1 MTAERNADITLLKPG
16 LIGEIGFLMIA
27 VAAICVVLVES
38 VALLFISRTMTEDLR
53 AEAARTTEETV
64 SILETPLYILD
75 DDQCIRIGQTLLA
88 SGRISGIRLVSS
100 YSQVLLDVPTSD
112 PDSSLESTEG
122 EIIRDGAV
130 LGTFRLDFSDRQI
143 QDVNSKIL
151 NVILWVILTVVVSIS
166 LAIRFVL
173 VAKVTREINP
183 IMETLTRIRGG
194 DYSARIPE
202 TPYPDMERLVTNINE
217 MAEKIEE
224 NRIALTRANQTLE
237 QNVAERT
244 EALKQSLE
252 ELEQTQDRL
261 VHSEKMS
268 ALGNLSAGIA
278 HELNTPLGA
287 ILSSNRLIVD
297 FFNRDFGETLKAFS
311 GLGPKSRERFLELFE
326 TARSSAGKQDMT
338 LSIRKQRLRIEE
350 LLRQEGIDPRE
361 DLAEQLVELG
371 ITPGDELPVSWFRDE
386 DVLELIHRAAP
397 PSVARRMAE
406 IVEIAGNKAAN
417 VVAALRSYL
426 TPDDARQ
433 PGYLDLEA
441 EIDKMLT
448 LMQNLLKHGIE
459 IQRDYAGIMVRG
471 SPEKLGQVWLNII
484 RNAAQAM
491 DFQGKLTLSTA
502 LGPGG
507 AAVIRIGDTGAGI
520 PEEIKHRVFE
530 PFFSTKRYGEG
541 MGIGLDICKRIVAGH
556 GGTIEFESEPGRTV
570 FTVTLPG
577 AHRKESGQHG
587 H

>member
-1 MTAERNADITLLKPG
+1 MTAEEKPEAKALKPG
-16 LIGEIGFLMIA
+16 LIGEIGFLMVA
-27 VAAICVVLVES
+27 VAAVCVVLVES
-38 VALLFISRTMTEDLR
+38 VALMFISRTMTEDLR
-53 AEAARTTEETV
+53 SEAARTTEETV

-88 SGRISGIRLVSS
+88 SGRISGIKLVSS
-100 YSQVLLDVPTSD
+100 YSQVLLDVPTST
-112 PDSSLESTEG
+112 PNSSIESVEG
-122 EIIRDGAV
+122 EITRDGAV
-130 LGTFRLDFSDRQI
+130 LGTYRLDFSDRQI

-151 NVILWVILTVVVSIS
+151 NVILWVILTVVVSVS
-166 LAIRFVL
+166 LAIRYVL
-173 VAKVTREINP
+173 VAKVTREIAP

-194 DYSARIPE
+194 DYGARIPE

-224 NRIALTRANQTLE
+224 NRAALTRANQNLE

-244 EALKQSLE
+244 EALRQSLE

-287 ILSSNRLIVD
+287 ILSSNRLVVD
-297 FFNRDFGETLKAFS
+297 FFDSDLGETLKAFTE
-311 GLGPKSRERFLELFE
+311 LGPQSRRRFLELYE
-326 TARSSAGKQDMT
+326 TARSSASKQDMS
-338 LSIRKQRLRIEE
+338 LSIRKQRLRV
-350 LLRQEGIDPRE
+350 EGILRE
-361 DLAEQLVELG
+361 AGMEAPEGIAEQLVELG
-371 ITPGDELPVSWFRDE
+371 IVPGEDLPVSWFLGE
-386 DVLELIHRAAP
+386 DVPELLRRAEP
-397 PSVARRMAE
+397 PSVARRMSG
-406 IVEIAGNKAAN
+406 IVEIAGGKAAN

-426 TPDDARQ
+426 TPDDERE
-433 PGYLDLEA
+433 PGFIDLES

-459 IQRDYAGIMVRG
+459 IRRDYAGIMVRG

-491 DFQGKLTLSTA
+491 DFQGSLAISTA
-502 LGPGG
+502 LDPGG
-507 AAVIRIGDTGAGI
+507 TAVIRIADTGPGI
-520 PEEIKHRVFE
+520 PDEIKNRVFE

-541 MGIGLDICKRIVAGH
+541 MGIGLDICRRIVVSH
-556 GGTIEFESEPGRTV
+556 GGTIGFESEPGRTV

-577 AHRKESGQHG
+577 ARLKEDGRHG
-587 H
+587 

>member
-1 MTAERNADITLLKPG
+1 MTAEEKPEAKALKPG
-16 LIGEIGFLMIA
+16 LIGEIGFLMVA
-27 VAAICVVLVES
+27 VAAVCVVLVES
-38 VALLFISRTMTEDLR
+38 VALMFISRTMTEDLR
-53 AEAARTTEETV
+53 SEAARTTEETV

-88 SGRISGIRLVSS
+88 SGRISGIKLVSS
-100 YSQVLLDVPTSD
+100 YSQVLLDVPTST
-112 PDSSLESTEG
+112 PNSSIESVEG
-122 EIIRDGAV
+122 EITRDGAV
-130 LGTFRLDFSDRQI
+130 LGTYRLDFSDRQI

-151 NVILWVILTVVVSIS
+151 NVILWVILTVVVSVS
-166 LAIRFVL
+166 LAIRYVL
-173 VAKVTREINP
+173 VAKVTREIAP

-194 DYSARIPE
+194 DYGARIPE

-224 NRIALTRANQTLE
+224 NRAALTRANQNLE

-244 EALKQSLE
+244 EALRQSLE

-287 ILSSNRLIVD
+287 ILSSNRLVVD
-297 FFNRDFGETLKAFS
+297 FFNSDLGETLKAFTE
-311 GLGPKSRERFLELFE
+311 LGPQSRRRFLELYE
-326 TARSSAGKQDMT
+326 TARSSASKQDMS
-338 LSIRKQRLRIEE
+338 LSIRKQRLRA
-350 LLRQEGIDPRE
+350 EGILRE
-361 DLAEQLVELG
+361 AGMEAPEGIAEQLVELG
-371 ITPGDELPVSWFRDE
+371 IVPGEDLPVSWFLGE
-386 DVLELIHRAAP
+386 DVPELLRRAAP
-397 PSVARRMAE
+397 PSVARRMSG
-406 IVEIAGNKAAN
+406 IVEIAGGKAAN

-426 TPDDARQ
+426 TPDDERE
-433 PGYLDLEA
+433 PGFIDLES

-459 IQRDYAGIMVRG
+459 IRRDYAGIMVRG

-491 DFQGKLTLSTA
+491 DFQGSLAISTA
-502 LGPGG
+502 LDPGG
-507 AAVIRIGDTGAGI
+507 TAVIRIADTGPGI
-520 PEEIKHRVFE
+520 PEEIKNRVFE

-541 MGIGLDICKRIVAGH
+541 MGIGLDICKRIVVSH
-556 GGTIEFESEPGRTV
+556 GGTIGFESEPGRTV

-577 AHRKESGQHG
+577 ARLKEDGRHG
-587 H
+587 